1 MQKTLIRLAFAVL
14 LTVPLA
20 AQQYVTVADVTV
32 AGTAVTVFTASDIQ
46 QGNGHPQA
54 VAASCALTGG
64 NIRVTFDG
72 TTPTSSLGQVLL
84 IGGPYQIAPTA
95 NLLNMQAIRDDST
108 SGVLSCT
115 LVR

>member
-1 MQKTLIRLAFAVL
+1 MIKVLSLVVL
-14 LTVPLA
+14 LAVPLA
-20 AQQYVTVADVTV
+20 AQQYVTIADVTV
-32 AGTAVTVFTASDIQ
+32 TDTAATVFTAADINA
-46 QGNGHPQA
+46 GASHPQA
-54 VAASCALTGG
+54 VSASCSLTGG

-84 IGGPYQIAPTA
+84 IGGPYSIGPTA

-115 LVR
+115 LVRQ